1 VELISRMLPITN
13 LFGYGE
19 IRDGGYTS
27 SLMSAF
33 TEVRDPK
40 FVIVTITE
48 KRDVYP
54 ALQKWFS
61 RGGVPI
67 G

>member
-1 VELISRMLPITN
+1 
-13 LFGYGE
+13 
-19 IRDGGYTS
+19 
-27 SLMSAF
+27 MSAF
-33 TEVRDPK
+33 TSIYDPK

-48 KRDVYP
+48 KKDVYP

>member
-1 VELISRMLPITN
+1 MLGVCN

-33 TEVRDPK
+33 SGVHDPR

-48 KRDVYP
+48 KKDVYP
-54 ALQKWFS
+54 ALQKWF
-61 RGGVPI
+61 RKGELDLG
-67 G
+67 